1 MEVNNTCQYRNCEGD
16 LSHRRKGAKF
26 CCGNCKAAE
35 KVYRRR
41 DKAKIEKYKAIE
53 MERVELIK
61 AMKQM
66 IKDLI

>member
-1 MEVNNTCQYRNCEGD
+1 MNCTYRNCENEIVG
-16 LSHRRKGAKF
+16 RRKDAKF
-26 CCGNCKAAE
+26 CCPNCKAAE

-41 DKAKIEKYKAIE
+41 HKAKIEKWKAVE